1 MAWVLF
7 TKYYYRLCII
17 KITSDGILKT
27 VCLQDICCNEVCRCL
42 RNQKSLLEQHVS
54 MTPGKLKA
62 HNDFRQGNIFQGS
75 LKLFAAQYKQKSP
88 STTFYRYIQ
97 KKKF

>member
-1 MAWVLF
+1 M
-7 TKYYYRLCII
+7 K
-17 KITSDGILKT
+17 
-27 VCLQDICCNEVCRCL
+27 
-42 RNQKSLLEQHVS
+42 
-54 MTPGKLKA
+54 PGKLKA

-97 KKKF
+97 KKKHFEIKPRLGHPI

>member
-1 MAWVLF
+1 MVF
-7 TKYYYRLCII
+7 KN
-17 KITSDGILKT
+17 T
-27 VCLQDICCNEVCRCL
+27 VCLQDICCSEVCRCL

-54 MTPGKLKA
+54 MKPGKLKA

-75 LKLFAAQYKQKSP
+75 LKLFAARYKQKSP

-97 KKKF
+97 KKKHFEIKPRLGHPI

>member
-1 MAWVLF
+1 
-7 TKYYYRLCII
+7 
-17 KITSDGILKT
+17 
-27 VCLQDICCNEVCRCL
+27 
-42 RNQKSLLEQHVS
+42 